1 MKPRKKDFYWTY
13 IAQVINIGG
22 GVIALPLVLA
32 FWDVNTVNNYLI
44 LITLMA
50 LFAIIDGGIRLNL
63 ARVATFAISGK
74 IPEYGSTTNLILK
87 NLNQHQIFSVM
98 HELLLK
104 VSLIGGTSIFSIG
117 ALYLYISSSPSEFWG
132 NIINWILIS
141 ISQLLFI
148 RNLSIIG
155 ALQGFGKIAL
165 ANKLVAAFKG
175 GILLSCICSV
185 LLGFGLFGFAL
196 GSTIFSTII
205 FYITQNIYHL
215 EFEKDLIK
223 KKNISV
229 SKVDTNKIYKLIL
242 KPSIRLWIVHG
253 GGFMINRGGILVAG
267 LVLGVAEASSFML
280 TITVISVVANL
291 ASVVIS
297 IYLPLLN
304 SIQVSDSKILLPSIV
319 KKIYSIAYTVFCLGF
334 VGIYFFGDYLLAF
347 IGSEAKLI
355 ENNLLLVIGFI
366 FLLEVTHSIAAIYLT
381 TKNEI
386 IFAKAAV
393 LSGLTIVIFG
403 YFLGATYGIL
413 GLILAQGI
421 VQLIY
426 NNWRW
431 PQLML
436 RDLRGSYV

>member
-1 MKPRKKDFYWTY
+1 MKPEKKDFYWTY

-32 FWDVNTVNNYLI
+32 FWDVITVNNYLI

-74 IPEYGSTTNLILK
+74 IPEYGSTSNLILE
-87 NLNQHQIFSVM
+87 NLHQHQIFGIM
-98 HELLLK
+98 HKLLFK
-104 VSLIGGTSIFSIG
+104 VSLIGGASIFSIG
-117 ALYLYISSSPSEFWG
+117 VLYLYSSSPPSEFWT
-132 NIINWILIS
+132 NTINWILLS
-141 ISQLLFI
+141 ISQILFI

-155 ALQGFGKIAL
+155 ILQGCGKIAL

-175 GILLSCICSV
+175 GILFSCIGSV
-185 LLGFGLFGFAL
+185 LLGFGLFGFAI
-196 GSTIFSTII
+196 GSFIFSTII
-205 FYITQNIYHL
+205 FYLTQNIYHQ
-215 EFEKDLIK
+215 EFKKDLIEK
-223 KKNISV
+223 KTISV
-229 SKVDTNKIYKLIL
+229 NKVDTNQIYKLLL

-253 GGFMINRGGILVAG
+253 GGFLINRGGILVAG

-297 IYLPLLN
+297 TYLPLLN
-304 SIQVSDSKILLPSIV
+304 SIQVSDSKSLLPSIV
-319 KKIYSIAYTVFCLGF
+319 KKIYTIAYIVFCLGF
-334 VGIYFFGDYLLAF
+334 IGIYFFGDYLLAF
-347 IGSEAKLI
+347 IGSEIKLI
-355 ENNLLLVIGFI
+355 ENNLLLVLGLVF
-366 FLLEVTHSIAAIYLT
+366 FLEVTHSIAAIYLT

-393 LSGLTIVIFG
+393 LSGLTIVIFS

-436 RDLRGSYV
+436 RDLRGNFA

>member
-1 MKPRKKDFYWTY
+1 MKPEKKDFYWTY
-13 IAQVINIGG
+13 IAQIINIGG

-32 FWDVNTVNNYLI
+32 FWDVITVNNYLI

-63 ARVATFAISGK
+63 ARVATFAISRK
-74 IPEYGSTTNLILK
+74 IPEYGSTSTLILE
-87 NLNQHQIFSVM
+87 NLHQHQIFSIM
-98 HELLLK
+98 HKLLLK
-104 VSLIGGTSIFSIG
+104 VSLIGGASIFSIG
-117 ALYLYISSSPSEFWG
+117 VLYLYSSSLPSEFRT
-132 NIINWILIS
+132 NTINWILLS
-141 ISQLLFI
+141 ISQMLFI

-155 ALQGFGKIAL
+155 VLQGCGKIAL

-175 GILLSCICSV
+175 GILFSCIGSV
-185 LLGFGLFGFAL
+185 LLGFGLFGFAI
-196 GSTIFSTII
+196 GSFIFSTII
-205 FYITQNIYHL
+205 FYLTQNIYHQEL
-215 EFEKDLIK
+215 KKDLIEK
-223 KKNISV
+223 KTISV
-229 SKVDTNKIYKLIL
+229 NKVDINQIYKLLL

-253 GGFMINRGGILVAG
+253 GGFLINRGGILVAG

-297 IYLPLLN
+297 TYLPLLN
-304 SIQVSDSKILLPSIV
+304 SIQVSDSKSLLPSIV
-319 KKIYSIAYTVFCLGF
+319 KKIYTIAYIVFCLGF
-334 VGIYFFGDYLLAF
+334 IGIYFFGDYLLAF
-347 IGSEAKLI
+347 IGSEIKLI
-355 ENNLLLVIGFI
+355 ENNLLLVLGLVF
-366 FLLEVTHSIAAIYLT
+366 FLEVTHSIAAIYLT

-393 LSGLTIVIFG
+393 LSGLTIVIFS

-431 PQLML
+431 PLLML
-436 RDLRGSYV
+436 RDLRGNFA